1 MNPLLIVTTSNGIMG
16 SSGQRTGVWLE
27 EFVGVYHRFVNRGIP
42 VVVASP
48 RGGEVPVE
56 PRSLRVCALSPE
68 ARRFVACCDPALSK
82 TAKLRSIC
90 PHDFDAL
97 FYPGGAGPM
106 WDLANDPINARIL
119 GSFFA
124 CGKVVGAVCHGV
136 AALLKARRR
145 DGNPVV
151 YNRRVTGCSDVEE
164 SKNGTSG
171 LVPFSL
177 EQRLRAAGG
186 KYSHRDSWMCH
197 VEVDRNLV
205 TGQNPQSTSRVAEAM
220 LELMRPAQLMRR
232 EAPLFPCR
240 CAEWRSSAD

>member
-56 PRSLRVCALSPE
+56 PRSLRVSALSPE
-68 ARRFVACCDPALSK
+68 ARHFIARHDSVLNRSAA
-82 TAKLRSIC
+82 LRSI
-90 PHDFDAL
+90 HHHEFDAV

-106 WDLANDPINARIL
+106 WDLADDSANARIL
-119 GSFFA
+119 AGFFE

-145 DGNPVV
+145 DGNPVLRD
-151 YNRRVTGCSDVEE
+151 RRITGFSDQEE
-164 SKNGTSG
+164 SCCGTCG
-171 LVPFSL
+171 IVPFSL
-177 EQRLRAAGG
+177 EQKLREAGG
-186 KYSHRDSWMCH
+186 SYSHRAPWVSH
-197 VEVDRNLV
+197 VVVDRNLV
-205 TGQNPQSTSRVAEAM
+205 TGQNPQSTGAVADAM
-220 LELMRPAQLMRR
+220 LELMRPAPLACRR
-232 EAPLFPCR
+232 KWSTA
-240 CAEWRSSAD
+240 